1 MAVPTT
7 VRDLGEDRLVS
18 AVLSVIAESSRTSGA
33 ALATAM
39 VGAGDDAAVLPAG
52 GPTVLST
59 DTLVEHVDFRRDW
72 SSGED
77 VGAKAV
83 AAGLADIAA
92 MGAVPEAVLVS
103 LTVPADTDAEWVLA
117 LARGAAVES
126 SRAGA
131 AVIGGDVAAG
141 GEIVVTVTATGRLV
155 AGARAVLRSGARP
168 GDVVALA
175 GSVGE
180 SAAGLA
186 LLSAGA
192 ADAGAAAVARTD
204 AGRKVLACHRRPEP
218 PYPAGPAAA
227 LAGATAMIDVSDGL
241 VRDARRIADASG
253 AVLDLDPVPTSDA
266 VHRVAQALAADAVEW
281 VLTGGED
288 HALLATF
295 PQGAVLP
302 GVYRLIGRVRST
314 GGEEPG
320 VQVGGRPWSGSG
332 GFTHFRG

>member
-1 MAVPTT
+1 MLTT
-7 VRDLGEDRLVS
+7 VQDVGEDRLVS
-18 AVLSVIAESSRTSGA
+18 AVLGVIAETARTSA
-33 ALATAM
+33 ATPATAV

-52 GPTVLST
+52 GPIVLST

-103 LTVPADTDAEWVLA
+103 LTVPADTDTEWVLA
-117 LARGAAVES
+117 LARGAAFES

-155 AGARAVLRSGARP
+155 AGARAVLRSGASP

-186 LLSAGA
+186 LLLRGLSDPTG
-192 ADAGAAAVARTD
+192 AAVAGTD
-204 AGRKVLACHRRPEP
+204 AGRTVLRCHRRPEP
-218 PYPAGPAAA
+218 PYVAGPVAAS
-227 LAGATAMIDVSDGL
+227 AGASAMIDVSDGL
-241 VRDARRIADASG
+241 VRDARRIAEASG
-253 AVLDLDPVPTSDA
+253 VVLDLHPVQPSDA
-266 VHRVAQALAADAVEW
+266 VLRVAQALGVDAAEW
-281 VLTGGED
+281 LLTGGED

-295 PQGAVLP
+295 PHGTDLPDGYRRIGQVTDKGDGDP
-302 GVYRLIGRVRST
+302 GVK
-314 GGEEPG
+314 
-320 VQVGGRPWSGSG
+320 VGGRPWSGSG
-332 GFTHFRG
+332 GFTHFGA